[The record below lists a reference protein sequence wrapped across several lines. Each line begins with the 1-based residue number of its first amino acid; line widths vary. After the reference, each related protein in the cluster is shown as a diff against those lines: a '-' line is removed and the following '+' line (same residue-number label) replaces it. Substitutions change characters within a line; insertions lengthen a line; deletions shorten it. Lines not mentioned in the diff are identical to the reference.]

1 MNKKLLIS
9 AILLFFIISLGITAQ
24 KEKEKEADKI
34 PEEYKVTITGRLL
47 WKNKSPVH
55 EGASVWLYEVIEEEG
70 KIKTR
75 MKVGKGGKVLNPI
88 SETDKTG
95 KFTIVADRRF
105 WEESGQFTLSVTIMS
120 KEYYLQKSKDI
131 PLVIVFKEK
140 ARELDLGDIV
150 VH

>member
-47 WKNKSPVH
+47 RENKSPLR
-55 EGASVWLYEVIEEEG
+55 GAYVELSEVIEEEG

-75 MKVGKGGKVLNPI
+75 FKVGDGGIALNP
-88 SETDKTG
+88 STRTDETG

-105 WEESGQFTLSVTIMS
+105 WEESGQFTLSVLLGG
-120 KEYYLQKSKDI
+120 KEHYLQSSKDI
-131 PLVIVFKEK
+131 PLVIVVKER
-140 ARELDLGDIV
+140 AREVDLGDII

>member
-9 AILLFFIISLGITAQ
+9 AILLFFMISLGIIALG
-24 KEKEKEADKI
+24 KKNNEPDNI
-34 PEEYKVTITGRLL
+34 PEEYKFTITGRLL
-47 WKNKSPVH
+47 WANKSPVH

-70 KIKTR
+70 KIKTM
-75 MKVGKGGKVLNPI
+75 MKVGEGGKVLNPI

-105 WEESGQFTLSVTIMS
+105 WEESGQFTLSVTIMG
-120 KEYYLQKSKDI
+120 KEYYLRKSKDI
-131 PLVIVFKEK
+131 PLVIVVEEE
-140 ARELDLGDIV
+140 AREIDLGDIV

>member
-9 AILLFFIISLGITAQ
+9 AILLFFMISLGIIAQ
-24 KEKEKEADKI
+24 EKKNNEPDKI

-47 WKNKSPVH
+47 WENKSPVH
-55 EGASVWLYEVIEEEG
+55 EGARVWLYEVIEEEG

-75 MKVGKGGKVLNPI
+75 LKVGKGGKVLNL
-88 SETDKTG
+88 STKTDKTG

-120 KEYYLQKSKDI
+120 KEHYLQKTKGV

-150 VH
+150 VY

>member
-24 KEKEKEADKI
+24 EEKEKEADKI

-47 WKNKSPVH
+47 WENKSPVG
-55 EGASVWLYEVIEEEG
+55 EGAWVLLQEVIEEEG
-70 KIKTR
+70 KIKTAL
-75 MKVGKGGKVLNPI
+75 KVEGGKVVNPT
-88 SETDKTG
+88 SKTDKTG

-105 WEESGQFTLSVTIMS
+105 WEESGQFTLSVSIGSNTH
-120 KEYYLQKSKDI
+120 YLQKSKGI
-131 PLVIVFKEK
+131 PSVIVVKKGTKEV
-140 ARELDLGDIV
+140 DLGDII

>member
-34 PEEYKVTITGRLL
+34 PEEYKVAITGRLL
-47 WKNKSPVH
+47 WENKSPVG
-55 EGASVWLYEVIEEEG
+55 EGAYVELSEVIEKEG
-70 KIKTR
+70 KIITR
-75 MKVGKGGKVLNPI
+75 FKVGDGGIALNP
-88 SETDKTG
+88 STRTDETG

-105 WEESGQFTLSVTIMS
+105 WEESGQFTLSVLLGG
-120 KEYYLQKSKDI
+120 KEHYLQSSKDI
-131 PLVIVFKEK
+131 PLVIVVKER
-140 ARELDLGDIV
+140 AREVDLGDII